1 LNTPDSPPAP
11 DRVVVVGAEA
21 GPNVDPWS
29 QIVRLEHGGDG
40 SFAAIIREQVG
51 RTPVAGLAKLE
62 AQLLRALANP
72 AVTAAGR
79 DFLCSQLA
87 LVGSAAAVP
96 VLGRLLTAEASADAA
111 RVALERIPGP
121 EADAALLAGLSSL
134 SGRARIGL
142 VGSIGARRNPDARE
156 TLSRLAGDA
165 GEHAEIRAIATRALA
180 LLRPASTG
188 PAA

>member
-1 LNTPDSPPAP
+1 MNTTDSLPSAN
-11 DRVVVVGAEA
+11 RVVVVGAEA

-62 AQLLRALANP
+62 TQLLRALADP
-72 AVTAAGR
+72 AVTEAGR
-79 DFLCSQLA
+79 GFLCSQLA

-96 VLGRLLTAEASADAA
+96 ALLRLLAVESSADDA

-121 EADAALLAGLSSL
+121 EADAALIAGLSSL
-134 SGRARIGL
+134 SGRKRIGL
-142 VGSIGARRNPDARE
+142 VGSIGARRSPSARE
-156 TLSRLAGDA
+156 TVSRLAADV

>member
-1 LNTPDSPPAP
+1 MNTTDSLPSAN
-11 DRVVVVGAEA
+11 RVVVVGAEA

-62 AQLLRALANP
+62 TQLLRALADP
-72 AVTAAGR
+72 AVTEAGR
-79 DFLCSQLA
+79 GFLCSQLA

-96 VLGRLLTAEASADAA
+96 ALGRLLAVESSADDA

-121 EADAALLAGLSSL
+121 EADAALIAGLSSL
-134 SGRARIGL
+134 SGRKRIGL
-142 VGSIGARRNPDARE
+142 VGSIGARRSPSARE
-156 TLSRLAGDA
+156 TVSRLAADV

>member
-1 LNTPDSPPAP
+1 MNTTDSLPSAN
-11 DRVVVVGAEA
+11 RVVVVGAEA

-62 AQLLRALANP
+62 TQLLRALADP
-72 AVTAAGR
+72 AVTEAGR
-79 DFLCSQLA
+79 GFLCSQLA

-96 VLGRLLTAEASADAA
+96 ALGRLLAVESSADDA
-111 RVALERIPGP
+111 RVALERMPGP
-121 EADAALLAGLSSL
+121 DADAALIAGLSSL
-134 SGRARIGL
+134 SGRRRIGL
-142 VGSIGARRNPDARE
+142 VGSIGARRSPSARE
-156 TLSRLAGDA
+156 TVSRLAADV